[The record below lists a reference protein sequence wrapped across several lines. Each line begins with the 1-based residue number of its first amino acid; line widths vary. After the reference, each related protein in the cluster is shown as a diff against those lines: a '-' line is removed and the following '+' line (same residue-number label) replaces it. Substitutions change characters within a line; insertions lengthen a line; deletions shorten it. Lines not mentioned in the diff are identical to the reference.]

1 MFSLTVQNFPY
12 LTNSE
17 TIIQAGIGNSIG
29 IYIFII
35 VILLFI
41 SAMMSG
47 SESAFFTLAPKDLEE
62 LKNDDSSS
70 SQLIQKLLEKPR
82 DLIATILITNNM
94 VNVGVVILSSL
105 VLNQIFPVST
115 ETNSLVRFVLDV
127 FGITFLILLTGEVL
141 PKIYANKNAL
151 VVAKLT
157 SKPLY
162 YLSITPPISWIKFVL
177 VNGGAFINRLSKNTS
192 MKITSDDLEQAL
204 ALTKEENGSIE
215 EQKLLEGIVRFGNTE
230 TSQIM
235 KSRLEISA
243 LDEKT
248 TSEELLSFI
257 LESGYSRVPVYRDS
271 LDNVIGILYIKDLLP
286 YLNNLT
292 VLDWKKVIRKPYFV
306 PENKKIDDLLKEFQQ
321 MKMHMAIVVDEYGG
335 ASGLVTLED
344 ILEEIVGDITD
355 EFDETE
361 IVYTKVDDSTYI
373 FEGRTALVDFYKV
386 TDIDSKE
393 FESLKGESDTLGG
406 FLVEQAGRILKN
418 NEFVECGNVKLIVE
432 SSDKRRIK
440 MVKCVIQE
448 DH

>member
-1 MFSLTVQNFPY
+1 MFSLTVQNFHF
-12 LTNSE
+12 LTNSD
-17 TIIQAGIGNSIG
+17 TIVQAGIGNSIG

-47 SESAFFTLAPKDLEE
+47 SESAFFTLAPKDLDE

-70 SQLIQKLLEKPR
+70 SILIQKLLDKPR

-162 YLSITPPISWIKFVL
+162 YLSITPPISWIKFLL
-177 VNGGAFINRLSKNTS
+177 VNGGAFINRLNKNTS

-248 TSEELLSFI
+248 SSEELLSFI
-257 LESGYSRVPVYRDS
+257 LESGYSRIPVYKDS

-373 FEGRTALVDFYKV
+373 FEGRTALVDF
-386 TDIDSKE
+386 
-393 FESLKGESDTLGG
+393 
-406 FLVEQAGRILKN
+406 
-418 NEFVECGNVKLIVE
+418 
-432 SSDKRRIK
+432 
-440 MVKCVIQE
+440 
-448 DH
+448 